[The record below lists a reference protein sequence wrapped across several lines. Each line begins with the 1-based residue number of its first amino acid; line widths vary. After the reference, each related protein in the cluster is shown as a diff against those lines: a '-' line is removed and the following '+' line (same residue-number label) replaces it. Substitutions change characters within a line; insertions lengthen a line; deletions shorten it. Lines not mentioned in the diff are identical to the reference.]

1 MSDTVIKAEQLS
13 KMYKLGVIN
22 NGTLFRDIQSWL
34 ALKRGKEDPH
44 SRIGEGKYL
53 EDESEFWALKALTFE
68 IKQGDRVGV
77 IGKNGAGKST
87 LLKILS
93 RITTPTEGC
102 VKIRGKISSLLE
114 VGTGFH
120 AELTGRENIYLNGA
134 ILGMKKKEIDRK
146 LDEIIDFSE
155 IEKHI
160 DTPVKR
166 YSSGMYVRLAFAVA
180 AHLDSDILIADEVLA
195 VGDAEFQKKAIGKMS
210 DISTGQGRT
219 VLFVSHNMAAVK
231 SLCTQGIVLN
241 QGFVCCKADID
252 SCIKQYLSLCSEAN
266 SAYWKGKSG
275 DENLAILETKILNE
289 SGQVAQILYRGKS
302 YTVEIVYEVYKKRL
316 DYVFCLAFYNMSGT
330 LLLESSAVEALA
342 DKLNDIC
349 SPGIHKLT
357 VSIDSTLFA
366 QGEYLLKYDFSIR
379 NIKNITSDIPAL
391 QFSIEN
397 IDSGTEIIIP
407 RRSNIISPEWQ
418 WTFS

>member
-1 MSDTVIKAEQLS
+1 MSDTVIRAEHLS

-34 ALKRGKEDPH
+34 ALKHGKEDPH
-44 SRIGEGKYL
+44 SALSENKYL
-53 EDESEFWALKALTFE
+53 ENESEFWALKDLTFD
-68 IKQGDRVGV
+68 INKGDRVGI
-77 IGKNGAGKST
+77 IGRNGAGKST

-93 RITTPTEGC
+93 RITTPTEGS

-195 VGDAEFQKKAIGKMS
+195 VGDASFQKKAIGKMS
-210 DISTGQGRT
+210 DISTAHGRT
-219 VLFVSHNMAAVK
+219 VLFVSHNMAAIK
-231 SLCTQGIVLN
+231 SLCNKGLIL
-241 QGFVCCKADID
+241 A
-252 SCIKQYLSLCSEAN
+252 
-266 SAYWKGKSG
+266 KGKLQFQSG
-275 DENLAILETKILNE
+275 SIDEAIGAYINGTDCFADKITAHILRKDISINISSIKINNSENRMVNYTHNDVLTIDIEGSTLKKQKICIELRIKNEFGAYLAYYSEGHFVSQSEIEEGTFHISKSLQIPHIITGRYYVDLYLINPTIDELMFIPDAFILNTFGIE
-289 SGQVAQILYRGKS
+289 TMTGVML
-302 YTVEIVYEVYKKRL
+302 E
-316 DYVFCLAFYNMSGT
+316 YNNVGF
-330 LLLESSAVEALA
+330 
-342 DKLNDIC
+342 
-349 SPGIHKLT
+349 IH
-357 VSIDSTLFA
+357 
-366 QGEYLLKYDFSIR
+366 
-379 NIKNITSDIPAL
+379 
-391 QFSIEN
+391 IE
-397 IDSGTEIIIP
+397 
-407 RRSNIISPEWQ
+407 
-418 WTFS
+418 